1 MNVLEQP
8 VSAGIF
14 PIDYGDR
21 LRIGVILPSGNTSVE
36 PELTAMAP
44 PGVRFFFT
52 RAALTGST
60 ERELMGMAEGAG
72 AAAKLLADARVDRI
86 VFHCTGVTMFS
97 PGIGE
102 KIRSDIES
110 LTGIPTFVTSDAIIA
125 ALNALQARRIALL
138 TPYVEWVHEREKAFL
153 KGRNIDV
160 VLDKALGL
168 NTNTEMVALAP
179 AFLAQYVRDNTTAAA
194 DAYFLSCTA
203 LRSAGII
210 AELEAELKRPV
221 ITSNQAAVWY
231 ALASVGVQGE
241 PAAFGRLLACP
252 IPMQKRIEITYEHH
266 AGVPEV

>member
-1 MNVLEQP
+1 MNVVEQP

-102 KIRSDIES
+102 NIRSDIES

-125 ALNALQARRIALL
+125 ALNALQAHRIALL
-138 TPYVEWVHEREKAFL
+138 TPYVEWVHEREKTFL
-153 KGRNIDV
+153 KGRNIDI

-179 AFLAQYVRDNTTAAA
+179 TFLAQYVRDNKTAAA

-210 AELEAELKRPV
+210 AKLEAELARPV

-231 ALASVGVQGE
+231 ALASVGVQGGT
-241 PAAFGRLLACP
+241 AAFGRLLACR
-252 IPMQKRIEITYEHH
+252 IPGAEEDRHH
-266 AGVPEV
+266 L

>member
-1 MNVLEQP
+1 MSVAEQP
-8 VSAGIF
+8 VSAGIH
-14 PIDYGDR
+14 PIDYGDL

-60 ERELMGMAEGAG
+60 ERELMGMAAGAG

-86 VFHCTGVTMFS
+86 VFHCTGVTTFS
-97 PGIGE
+97 PEIGE
-102 KIRSDIES
+102 SIRVEIES
-110 LTGIPTFVTSDAIIA
+110 LAGAPAIVTSDAIIA

-138 TPYVEWVHEREKAFL
+138 TPYVELVHEREKAFL

-168 NTNTEMVALAP
+168 NTNTEMGALEP
-179 AFLAQYVRDNTTAAA
+179 AFLARFVHDNTADAA

-203 LRSAGII
+203 LRSAGVI
-210 AELEAELKRPV
+210 AGLEAELGRPV

-231 ALASVGVQGE
+231 ALASAGVQGE
-241 PAAFGRLLACP
+241 PAAFGRLFACP
-252 IPMQKRIEITYEHH
+252 LPRAAAQPSAANAMT
-266 AGVPEV
+266 A